1 MNTGCPIDNDYCNVD
16 TETSDVDYKPG
27 RTSQLQV
34 TERPADASET
44 HDEHDRQ
51 HLQYDAFEASV
62 AATGIQTYD
71 ADIDNEKW
79 TRIQR
84 LNAGMDKRPGR
95 DNDKQKV
102 DLERLD
108 KKRKAE
114 AVASQFGLRGKQEAK
129 MVTWIVNNDLRGYSR
144 HHGGRLGAA
153 CAEAC
158 YQAFESKYEAL
169 DSGWACDTI
178 KEVTRGTKV
187 VTEFFDE
194 GDDIDVDTSRWTTV
208 VTEKDDDESDD
219 DEPDIKI
226 EYEEKENPV
235 EPSGLLSY
243 HWDRRRQ
250 V

>member
-1 MNTGCPIDNDYCNVD
+1 MNTGYPIDDDYCHVD
-16 TETSDVDYKPG
+16 TETSDVNYTPG
-27 RTSQLQV
+27 QTTQLQV
-34 TERPADASET
+34 TEHPADSSET
-44 HDEHDRQ
+44 HDRHDRQ
-51 HLQYDAFEASV
+51 HMEYDSFEASV

-71 ADIDNEKW
+71 ADVDDEKW

-95 DNDKQKV
+95 DDDEQKV

-129 MVTWIVNNDLRGYSR
+129 MVTWVVNNDLRGYSR

-153 CAEAC
+153 AAEAC
-158 YQAFESKYEAL
+158 YQAFETKYQAL
-169 DSGWACDTI
+169 DREWVCDTI
-178 KEVTRGTKV
+178 RDVTGGVKV
-187 VTEFFDE
+187 VTEFYDE
-194 GDDIDVDTSRWTTV
+194 DDDIDVATSRWTCRV
-208 VTEKDDDESDD
+208 KELNNDDD

-235 EPSGLLSY
+235 EPNGLLSY